1 VYLPDRKFGFAVLAN
16 WDYTPLAGFI
26 GGIMDIYFPRPPR
39 PAPAPAAPPA
49 KSVEPA
55 KPVKVTPAVLDSYI
69 GDYRFGPGSILSIG
83 REGNSLTVTASGT
96 KFVLS
101 TVSET
106 EFRLEAVS
114 ASIKFRTDESG
125 KINRLVWNQGS
136 ADRSALKV
144 LIVKPTP
151 ELLREYAGAYENEEI
166 GLRFTLALGGDAL
179 VLTAAGQ
186 APIRLAPDEKDRF
199 TSNSRIV
206 PMITFQRDGQGRITG
221 FIIDSE
227 QVRDLVFR
235 LR

>member
-1 VYLPDRKFGFAVLAN
+1 VVLPDQKFGFAVLAN

-39 PAPAPAAPPA
+39 PAPAPPAP
-49 KSVEPA
+49 SA
-55 KPVKVTPAVLDSYI
+55 KPVPPVKAVKVKTDVLDSYI

-83 REGNSLTVTASGT
+83 REGNSLTVIASGT
-96 KFVLS
+96 KFVLT

-106 EFRLEAVS
+106 EFRLDAVS
-114 ASIKFRTDESG
+114 ASIKFRPDESG
-125 KINRLVWNQGS
+125 KVNRLVWNQGT

-151 ELLREYAGAYENEEI
+151 EQLREYAGVYENEEI
-166 GLRFTLALGGDAL
+166 GLRFGLALSGDAL
-179 VLTAAGQ
+179 VVTAAGQ
-186 APIRLAPDEKDRF
+186 APVRLAPEEKDRF
-199 TSNSRIV
+199 TSNSRIA
-206 PMITFQRDGQGRITG
+206 PMIAFQRDGQGRVTG
-221 FIIDSE
+221 FIIESE